1 MEFTLI
7 VNKRLLHFFNNAV
20 RVVIYTSGYK
30 EMMWAIINGRLYL
43 YEDKIIKNQYYET
56 NQSLNK
62 TFNSQYQLG

>member
-1 MEFTLI
+1 
-7 VNKRLLHFFNNAV
+7 
-20 RVVIYTSGYK
+20 
-30 EMMWAIINGRLYL
+30 MMWAIINGRLYL

>member
-1 MEFTLI
+1 
-7 VNKRLLHFFNNAV
+7 
-20 RVVIYTSGYK
+20 
-30 EMMWAIINGRLYL
+30 MMWAIINGRLYS